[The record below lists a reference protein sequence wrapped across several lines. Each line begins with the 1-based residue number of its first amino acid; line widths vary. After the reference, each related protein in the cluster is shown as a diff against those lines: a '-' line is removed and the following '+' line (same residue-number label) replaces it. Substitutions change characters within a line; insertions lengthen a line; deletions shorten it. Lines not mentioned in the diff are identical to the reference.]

1 MRASG
6 LIPHAFSLWGIAGTA
21 RPVAVNM
28 YMWRYLLICAT
39 TSKEAIT
46 DRLKWLVGVSQT
58 NLTGDDVLQG
68 DKEILGGLETSTRDK
83 E

>member
-1 MRASG
+1 
-6 LIPHAFSLWGIAGTA
+6 
-21 RPVAVNM
+21 M

>member
-21 RPVAVNM
+21 RPVEFNM

-46 DRLKWLVGVSQT
+46 GRLVGVSQT